1 MDKFF
6 ATFSLTYK
14 NKVKTKSFV
23 IFTAIVILLMVGA
36 ANINKI
42 IDLFDDGPDKVGVVS
57 SNDEIYKVIK
67 SQGDQLDEGADF
79 KQLSEKQAKS
89 QVKNEKLDKAYV
101 IKLSEDQK
109 LSGKILSKDTVS
121 EQDKQKLKAT
131 ISTVQTQFVAA
142 NLNLSQDELKQ
153 LQSQS
158 EVTSE
163 VLADNANNSN
173 LNEAQK
179 GFNTMIVYAGVML
192 IFFIVFNYA
201 SQVAM
206 EIATEK
212 TSRVI
217 EMIIT
222 SVSPVTHILAKM
234 AGVVSVALTQISIF
248 IVAGIICFLVFD
260 IGDMLKGFDI
270 EPNELTVQLIV
281 VGIISMIIGILSY
294 IILASILGSITARIE
309 DINQSLMPMTLISM
323 IAFYISFFS
332 IMNTDTLLVK
342 ITSFIP
348 LLSPFV
354 MFVRASTPDVA
365 IWEIVLSMV
374 ISIITI
380 FILLWVAV
388 RSYKDTILSFDKG
401 FMSSVKRIFNKK

>member
-101 IKLSEDQK
+101 IKLSEDKK

-121 EQDKQKLKAT
+121 EQDKQKLKTALST
-131 ISTVQTQFVAA
+131 IQTQFVAA
-142 NLNLSQDELKQ
+142 NLDLSQDELKQ

-158 EVTSE
+158 KVTSE

-234 AGVVSVALTQISIF
+234 AGVLSVALTQISIF
-248 IVAGIICFLVFD
+248 IVAGIICFLLFD

-323 IAFYISFFS
+323 IAFYISLFS

>member
-1 MDKFF
+1 
-6 ATFSLTYK
+6 
-14 NKVKTKSFV
+14 
-23 IFTAIVILLMVGA
+23 
-36 ANINKI
+36 
-42 IDLFDDGPDKVGVVS
+42 
-57 SNDEIYKVIK
+57 
-67 SQGDQLDEGADF
+67 
-79 KQLSEKQAKS
+79 
-89 QVKNEKLDKAYV
+89 
-101 IKLSEDQK
+101 
-109 LSGKILSKDTVS
+109 
-121 EQDKQKLKAT
+121 
-131 ISTVQTQFVAA
+131 
-142 NLNLSQDELKQ
+142 
-153 LQSQS
+153 
-158 EVTSE
+158 
-163 VLADNANNSN
+163 
-173 LNEAQK
+173 
-179 GFNTMIVYAGVML
+179 
-192 IFFIVFNYA
+192 
-201 SQVAM
+201 M